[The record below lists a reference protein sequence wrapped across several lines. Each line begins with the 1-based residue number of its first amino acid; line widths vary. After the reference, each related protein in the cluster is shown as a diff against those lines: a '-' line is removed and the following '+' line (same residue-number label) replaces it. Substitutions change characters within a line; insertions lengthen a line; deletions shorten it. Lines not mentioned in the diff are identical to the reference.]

1 MIEIR
6 ARFDRRGEVPL
17 YGRLRLPFDRRQKSR
32 QRATLESG
40 EEVAIV
46 LARGEV
52 MRGGDLVVA
61 AEGQVIE
68 VVAEQ
73 ESVMQVDCDAGMLA
87 RLAYHLGN
95 RHVPLQVTPGQLA
108 YQHDHV
114 LDGMVRDLGLT
125 VTTERAPFEPAF
137 DGTAA
142 IAVETSGDAPAL
154 ITQMQ
159 QRAIFDLIRPRHR
172 RRRIVRQPLAERP
185 ELHDLR
191 DRFVGAL
198 H

>member
-1 MIEIR
+1 MLEIR

-68 VVAEQ
+68 VVADR
-73 ESVMQVDCDAGMLA
+73 ESVMHVECAEATTLA
-87 RLAYHLGN
+87 RIAYHLGN
-95 RHVPLQVTPGQLA
+95 RHVPVQVGNGWLRFA
-108 YQHDHV
+108 ADNV
-114 LDGMVRDLGLT
+114 LGKMVEGLGAKVST
-125 VTTERAPFEPAF
+125 VEEPFEPEAGAYAPHHRH
-137 DGTAA
+137 DN
-142 IAVETSGDAPAL
+142 ESGHGGRIHEFGIP
-154 ITQMQ
+154 
-159 QRAIFDLIRPRHR
+159 HR
-172 RRRIVRQPLAERP
+172 
-185 ELHDLR
+185 
-191 DRFVGAL
+191 
-198 H
+198 

>member
-1 MIEIR
+1 MLEIR

-68 VVAEQ
+68 VVAES
-73 ESVMQVDCDAGMLA
+73 ESVMHVECTGTAELA
-87 RLAYHLGN
+87 RIAYHLGN
-95 RHVPLQVTPGQLA
+95 RHVPVQVGERWLRFTADAVLA
-108 YQHDHV
+108 R
-114 LDGMVRDLGLT
+114 MVEGLGGT
-125 VTTERAPFEPAF
+125 VTTLDVAFEPEA
-137 DGTAA
+137 GAY
-142 IAVETSGDAPAL
+142 GPH
-154 ITQMQ
+154 
-159 QRAIFDLIRPRHR
+159 HR
-172 RRRIVRQPLAERP
+172 
-185 ELHDLR
+185 HDLGAAPPG
-191 DRFVGAL
+191 DRIDDSGHGGRIHEFKSRP
-198 H
+198 

>member
-40 EEVAIV
+40 EVVAIA

-68 VVAEQ
+68 IVAEQ
-73 ESVMQVDCDAGMLA
+73 ESVMQVDCDAGTLA

-95 RHVPLQVTPGQLA
+95 RHVPVQLGA
-108 YQHDHV
+108 GWLRFAADAV
-114 LDGMVRDLGLT
+114 LAKMVEGLGGK
-125 VTTERAPFEPAF
+125 VRSMEAPFEPEAGAYAPHHRH
-137 DGTAA
+137 D
-142 IAVETSGDAPAL
+142 ESGHGGR
-154 ITQMQ
+154 IHEF
-159 QRAIFDLIRPRHR
+159 RSRP
-172 RRRIVRQPLAERP
+172 
-185 ELHDLR
+185 
-191 DRFVGAL
+191 
-198 H
+198 